1 MTGNLILIT
10 GKATTG
16 KTYSL
21 KDLPEQDKV
30 LYLNLESAKRLPFP
44 NKFKT
49 EIITQPVSELVG
61 EGCYLRQ
68 AEAHPD
74 KIKTVVIDSLTSL
87 MELYETRYIKT
98 ATNTQQAWGTYSD
111 FFINLINYEVPRL
124 IKVGINVIVIAHIA
138 DKYNE
143 NELAIETMIPLKGAI
158 GKKGAEAYFE
168 NMVSTK
174 KMKLKELEAYQN
186 DLLHITEDDKELGFK
201 HVFQTRLTKD
211 TVNERLRENRDM
223 WSKNETFI
231 DNNITYVID
240 RLHAFY
246 GD

>member
-1 MTGNLILIT
+1 
-10 GKATTG
+10 
-16 KTYSL
+16 
-21 KDLPEQDKV
+21 
-30 LYLNLESAKRLPFP
+30 
-44 NKFKT
+44 
-49 EIITQPVSELVG
+49 
-61 EGCYLRQ
+61 
-68 AEAHPD
+68 
-74 KIKTVVIDSLTSL
+74 
-87 MELYETRYIKT
+87 
-98 ATNTQQAWGTYSD
+98 
-111 FFINLINYEVPRL
+111 
-124 IKVGINVIVIAHIA
+124 
-138 DKYNE
+138 
-143 NELAIETMIPLKGAI
+143 MIPLKGAI